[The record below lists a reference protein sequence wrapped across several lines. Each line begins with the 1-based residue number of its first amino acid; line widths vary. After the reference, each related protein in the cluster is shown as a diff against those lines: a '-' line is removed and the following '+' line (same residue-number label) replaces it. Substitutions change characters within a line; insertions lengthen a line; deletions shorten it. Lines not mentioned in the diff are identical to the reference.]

1 MIRRLYRIYRPHL
14 GWLLLGTLLALI
26 TLLAN
31 VGLLALSGWFITSM
45 AVAGVAGASINYFT
59 PAAIIR
65 GLAMARTA
73 GRYGERVITHE
84 ATFRLIADLRV
95 WFYRG
100 VEPLAPAALSRYRSG
115 ELLNHLQK
123 DIDRL
128 DAVYLR
134 IAMPILVALISI
146 LLFTLFV
153 ASYDPYLAMLH
164 LGFLLTAGLFLPLWV
179 DRLARR
185 SGREQV
191 RLTGEL
197 RTRAV
202 DTIQGMAELVAC
214 EADQRQASLFQRGN
228 SDLLRQQDRVHS
240 IQSLAE
246 SAQGLLAHLAMWCIL
261 LIGIPLLRGTL
272 LSPPDLAMLAL
283 FTLASFE
290 AVAPLPAALG
300 LLGETGEAARR
311 LFRIVD
317 TPPAVSEPAHP
328 RLPPEQ
334 GDIRFQDVSLDY
346 GEGRPALHGIDLA
359 LPAGSRT
366 VLLGASGSGKTSIV
380 NLLMRFW
387 DPVAG
392 NIRFGGIDLR
402 EFNSEHWRSR
412 VTLVSQHTQLVS
424 GTLRDNLQLA
434 APDAS
439 ESELLAACR
448 QAQILEFVES
458 LPAGLDTWLG
468 ETGSKVSGGQARR
481 IAIARALLKPG
492 PLLLL
497 DEPSEGLDRH
507 TEQQLLRSL
516 EPLMAGRTVLLI
528 THRPLPL
535 SGIDQTLTLEQ
546 GRLLTAQA
554 S

>member
-45 AVAGVAGASINYFT
+45 AVAGVAGTSINYFT

-65 GLAMARTA
+65 GLAMVRTA
-73 GRYGERVITHE
+73 GRYSERVVTHE

-95 WFYRG
+95 WFYQH

-134 IAMPILVALISI
+134 IAMPLVVAIISI

-153 ASYDPYLAMLH
+153 ASYDFYLGMLH
-164 LGFLLTAGLFLPLWV
+164 LGFLLTAGLVLPLWV
-179 DRLARR
+179 DRLSRN
-185 SGREQV
+185 SGRAQV
-191 RLTGEL
+191 QLTGEL
-197 RTRAV
+197 RTSAV
-202 DTIQGMAELVAC
+202 DAIQGMAELIAC
-214 EADQRQASLFQRGN
+214 EADPRQASLYQR
-228 SDLLRQQDRVHS
+228 SSMDLLQQQDRLQA
-240 IQSLAE
+240 IQSLAD
-246 SAQGLLAHLAMWCIL
+246 AGQGLLAHLALWCIL
-261 LIGIPLLRGTL
+261 LIGIPLVQGTV

-290 AVAPLPAALG
+290 AVMPLPTALG

-311 LFRIVD
+311 LFRIVE
-317 TPPAVSEPAHP
+317 TPPAIIEPNHP
-328 RLPPEQ
+328 RMPPER
-334 GDIRFQDVSLDY
+334 GDIRFQGVSLDY
-346 GEGRPALHGIDLA
+346 GDNRPALSNIDLE

-366 VLLGASGSGKTSIV
+366 LLLGASGSGKTSIV
-380 NLLMRFW
+380 NLLLRFW
-387 DPVAG
+387 DPSSG
-392 NIRFGGIDLR
+392 NIRFDGIDLR
-402 EFNSEHWRSR
+402 DFNSEHWRSR

-434 APDAS
+434 APDAT
-439 ESELLAACR
+439 ETELLAACR

-458 LPAGLDTWLG
+458 LPEGLDTWLG

-481 IAIARALLKPG
+481 IAIARALLKPS

-497 DEPSEGLDRH
+497 DEPTEGLDRQ
-507 TEQQLLRSL
+507 TEQQLLASL

-535 SGIDQTLTLEQ
+535 SGVDQTLTLEQ
-546 GRLLTAQA
+546 GRLLTDQA

>member
-1 MIRRLYRIYRPHL
+1 MIRRLYAIYRPHL

-65 GLAMARTA
+65 GLAMVRTA

-179 DRLARR
+179 DRLARG

-197 RTRAV
+197 RTCTVDAV
-202 DTIQGMAELVAC
+202 QGMAELMAC
-214 EADQRQASLFQRGN
+214 EADQRQADLFQRSN
-228 SDLLRQQDRVHS
+228 ADLLRQQDRLQA

-246 SAQGLLAHLAMWCIL
+246 AGQGLLAHLALWCIL
-261 LIGIPLLRGTL
+261 LIGIPLVQGTV

-290 AVAPLPAALG
+290 AVAPLPTALG

-346 GEGRPALHGIDLA
+346 GDGRPALQGIDLE

-366 VLLGASGSGKTSIV
+366 LLLGASGSGKTSIV
-380 NLLMRFW
+380 NLLLRFW

-392 NIRFGGIDLR
+392 SIQFGAIDLR
-402 EFNSEHWRSR
+402 EFDSEHWRSR
-412 VTLVSQHTQLVS
+412 VTLVSQHTQLIS
-424 GTLRDNLQLA
+424 GTLRDNLCLA

-439 ESELLAACR
+439 ESELLAACK
-448 QAQILEFVES
+448 QARILEFVES

-481 IAIARALLKPG
+481 IAIARALLKPS
-492 PLLLL
+492 PILLL
-497 DEPSEGLDRH
+497 DEPSEGLDRQ
-507 TEQQLLRSL
+507 TEQQLLSSL
-516 EPLMAGRTVLLI
+516 EPLMEGRTVLLI

-535 SGIDQTLTLEQ
+535 SGIDQTLRLEQ
-546 GRLLTAQA
+546 GRLRG
-554 S
+554 